1 MAGTAY
7 LIDTNVLLRWVKPD
21 EQDYP
26 MVVSAIESIL
36 RRGAILCYASQ
47 NVAEF
52 WNTCTRP
59 IERNGYALS
68 PQDTDRRAR
77 LFEEKMQLLPDAV
90 AVHEQWRRL
99 LVAHNVSGVQVHDAR
114 LVAAMLVHGVKQML
128 TFNDKDFARY
138 PQIEAI
144 HPRNIPAESA

>member
-77 LFEEKMQLLPDAV
+77 LFEEKMQLLPDTV
-90 AVHEQWRRL
+90 AVHEQWRSL

-114 LVAAMLVHGVKQML
+114 LVAAMLVHGVKRML

-144 HPRNIPAESA
+144 HPRNIPAESP